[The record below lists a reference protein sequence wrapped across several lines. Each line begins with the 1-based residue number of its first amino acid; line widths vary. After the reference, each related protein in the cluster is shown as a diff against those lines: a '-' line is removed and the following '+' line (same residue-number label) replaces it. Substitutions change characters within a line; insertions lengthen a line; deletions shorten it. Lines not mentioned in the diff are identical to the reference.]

1 MLLRLAKTDIDIITL
16 QKVSEEKNEQ
26 NILHTDDTSVNYI
39 FKKKNLNVI
48 SVLLE
53 TTLTCVNF

>member
-16 QKVSEEKNEQ
+16 QKVSEEKNKQ

-39 FKKKNLNVI
+39 FKKKNQ
-48 SVLLE
+48 
-53 TTLTCVNF
+53 